1 MKGTLK
7 GEITST
13 HIFENNATSLLLSF
27 QNSDLGYN
35 SDICAA
41 SYGHKRLKK
50 TLSSSI
56 QTFKQLL
63 LLLLLLSLLLLSSS
77 S

>member
-13 HIFENNATSLLLSF
+13 HIFENNATSLLFSF